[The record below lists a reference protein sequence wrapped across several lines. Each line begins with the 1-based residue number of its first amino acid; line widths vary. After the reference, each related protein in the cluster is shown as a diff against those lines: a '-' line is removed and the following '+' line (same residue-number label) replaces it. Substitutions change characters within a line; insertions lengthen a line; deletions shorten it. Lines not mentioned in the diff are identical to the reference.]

1 MKKRFYILVFLMFC
15 LSITS
20 NSQSN
25 IIEGKVYAFKEYPLN
40 KVEIVSSKSKKT
52 VYSDSL
58 GNFQI
63 EVKKK
68 DLLKFNANGF
78 FSEKVKTNGNI
89 NDLKIKLLYYA
100 EDNNAYK
107 SVLKSEHLTK
117 EALDYCIDNFMETNN
132 NYDQMSSIY
141 QIIQT
146 VYMGASIEEIDWI
159 NRVVIGTRGPNS
171 FYAANHALLVV
182 DGIVVED
189 ISNIHPLEVRTVKV
203 LVGTQAGHWGVR
215 GGNGV
220 VEIKLKDGSE

>member
-78 FSEKVKTNGNI
+78 FSEKVKTNGN
-89 NDLKIKLLYYA
+89 
-100 EDNNAYK
+100 
-107 SVLKSEHLTK
+107 
-117 EALDYCIDNFMETNN
+117 
-132 NYDQMSSIY
+132 SIM
-141 QIIQT
+141 I
-146 VYMGASIEEIDWI
+146 
-159 NRVVIGTRGPNS
+159 
-171 FYAANHALLVV
+171 
-182 DGIVVED
+182 
-189 ISNIHPLEVRTVKV
+189 
-203 LVGTQAGHWGVR
+203 
-215 GGNGV
+215 
-220 VEIKLKDGSE
+220 

>member
-1 MKKRFYILVFLMFC
+1 M
-15 LSITS
+15 
-20 NSQSN
+20 
-25 IIEGKVYAFKEYPLN
+25 
-40 KVEIVSSKSKKT
+40 
-52 VYSDSL
+52 
-58 GNFQI
+58 
-63 EVKKK
+63 
-68 DLLKFNANGF
+68 
-78 FSEKVKTNGNI
+78 
-89 NDLKIKLLYYA
+89 
-100 EDNNAYK
+100 
-107 SVLKSEHLTK
+107 KSEHLTK

-146 VYMGASIEEIDWI
+146 VYMGASIEEIDGI

>member
-78 FSEKVKTNGNI
+78 FSEKVKTNGNS